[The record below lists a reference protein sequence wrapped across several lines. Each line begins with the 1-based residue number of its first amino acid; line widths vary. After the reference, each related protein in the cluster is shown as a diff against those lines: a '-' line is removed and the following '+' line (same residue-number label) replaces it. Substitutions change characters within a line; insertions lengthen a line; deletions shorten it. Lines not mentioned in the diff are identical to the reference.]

1 MSHATQTAALTGET
15 WEGWDVEFRDIYNG
29 DVIQL
34 VRWTKHLNR
43 ITVRL
48 TNDADYLV
56 AIESSFGKPPL
67 ASGKFSREEDA
78 AGAARMAAELIGK
91 GWES

>member
-15 WEGWDVEFRDIYNG
+15 WEGWEVEFKDLHNG

-56 AIESSFGKPPL
+56 SIELPQAPTRIRQIQPGR
-67 ASGKFSREEDA
+67 GRRRSRPH
-78 AGAARMAAELIGK
+78 GR
-91 GWES
+91 